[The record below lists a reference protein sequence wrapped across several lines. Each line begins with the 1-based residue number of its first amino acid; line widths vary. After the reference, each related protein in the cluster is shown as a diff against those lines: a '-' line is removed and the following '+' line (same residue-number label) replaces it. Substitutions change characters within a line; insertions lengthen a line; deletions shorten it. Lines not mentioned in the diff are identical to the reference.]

1 VTTLKLRTLAA
12 GLTAA
17 AALALPASALAD
29 TTTAQSS
36 LLDSLSGPAHID
48 GHTYSPAQMKH
59 RYAGRR
65 LFFVL
70 GSREEGLG
78 AVAAFHSSA
87 AAKAYARRHH
97 EMLPA
102 RAAQAAYNPG
112 VTAFY
117 RDAFL
122 EGPEIDVANNSAL
135 GNLAQNCMTSVLW
148 VCTASW
154 DNQISSA
161 KTGSDGAYLYN
172 YPYMNTSGGY
182 VYIAA
187 TDSVEVWRFFN
198 DVASS
203 VFVP

>member
-1 VTTLKLRTLAA
+1 LKLRNIAI
-12 GLTAA
+12 GLAA
-17 AALALPASALAD
+17 AATLALPASAMAD
-29 TTTAQSS
+29 TSM
-36 LLDSLSGPAHID
+36 LDSLSGPAHID
-48 GHTYSPAQMKH
+48 GHTYSAAQMKH
-59 RYAGRR
+59 RYAGDR

-70 GSREEGLG
+70 GSREEGQG
-78 AVAAFHSSA
+78 AVAAFHSSH
-87 AAKAYARRHH
+87 AAKAYLRKTGRLPGQVKAR
-97 EMLPA
+97 
-102 RAAQAAYNPG
+102 AAYNPG

-122 EGPEIDVANNSAL
+122 EGPEIDVANNNAL
-135 GNLAQNCMTSVLW
+135 GNLADNCMVSTLW
-148 VCTASW
+148 WCNTSW

-182 VYIAA
+182 VYIPA
-187 TDSVEVWRFFN
+187 TDSVEVWRYFN

>member
-1 VTTLKLRTLAA
+1 MKFRTIAT
-12 GLTAA
+12 GVVAA
-17 AALALPASALAD
+17 AALALPASAMAD
-29 TTTAQSS
+29 TSAAQPSM
-36 LLDSLSGPAHID
+36 LDSLSGPAHID
-48 GHTYSPAQMKH
+48 GHTFSPAQMKH
-59 RYAGRR
+59 RYAGDR

-70 GSREEGLG
+70 GSREEGQG
-78 AVAAFHSSA
+78 AVAAFHSSH
-87 AAKAYARRHH
+87 AAKAYLRKTGRAVGQVKAR
-97 EMLPA
+97 
-102 RAAQAAYNPG
+102 AAYNPG

-135 GNLAQNCMTSVLW
+135 GNLAGNCMVSYFPFTCSV
-148 VCTASW
+148 SW

-182 VYIAA
+182 VYIPA
-187 TDSVEVWRFFN
+187 TDSVEVWRYFN
-198 DVASS
+198 DIASS

>member
-1 VTTLKLRTLAA
+1 VKFRTIAT
-12 GLTAA
+12 GVVAA
-17 AALALPASALAD
+17 AALALPASAMAD
-29 TTTAQSS
+29 TSM
-36 LLDSLSGPAHID
+36 LDSLSGPAHID
-48 GHTYSPAQMKH
+48 GHTYSAAQMKH
-59 RYAGRR
+59 RYAGDR

-70 GSREEGLG
+70 GSREEGRG
-78 AVAAFHSSA
+78 AVAAFHSSH
-87 AAKAYARRHH
+87 AAKAYLRKTGRAPGQVRAR
-97 EMLPA
+97 
-102 RAAQAAYNPG
+102 AAYNPG

-122 EGPEIDVANNSAL
+122 EGPEIDVANNNAL
-135 GNLAQNCMTSVLW
+135 GNLAQNCMTSIVF
-148 VCTASW
+148 VCTANW

-182 VYIAA
+182 VYIPA
-187 TDSVEVWRFFN
+187 TDSVEVWRYFN